1 MFQIHKNTKKGK
13 VVINTHWLITSYLM
27 HQPQIT
33 LHLFVV
39 LHWHMTHYW
48 PTAVCRAM
56 RARAGVLVAI
66 AIYTPTLAAAAV
78 ALVGPVVTFL
88 ITGWQVLTCEP
99 KTHGR
104 HTVNPCNTL
113 LGFFFQCVHAQA
125 SHQSVSSP
133 LAFCW
138 YWTALLY
145 TGNLKG
151 RDMGGW

>member
-1 MFQIHKNTKKGK
+1 
-13 VVINTHWLITSYLM
+13 
-27 HQPQIT
+27 
-33 LHLFVV
+33 
-39 LHWHMTHYW
+39 
-48 PTAVCRAM
+48 M

-113 LGFFFQCVHAQA
+113 FCVGGGVSVCAC
-125 SHQSVSSP
+125 SSVSP
-133 LAFCW
+133 ITFFPACF
-138 YWTALLY
+138 LLILDSSSLH
-145 TGNLKG
+145 GESERERHG
-151 RDMGGW
+151 RLVANCTSLLSSWMHLFE